1 MEIEEDIDIRRLID
15 IAFSKKKIIVL
26 IMIICMAIGYIY
38 SYYLKQDIYK
48 SSETILLAQNEN
60 EDMQITQNDLNVNTN
75 LITTYS
81 NIAKST
87 NVVETAINNLGIQI
101 SIAEVQNNIIV
112 ESKKNTQIIEIT
124 VKNKNPETAMKL
136 TKELTNVFT
145 EQIKKIYNLQ
155 NINII
160 DEAEIESFPCNINH
174 TKDILIAIVMGMVLS
189 GILVLIFYIFDDT
202 IKQESDIIN
211 YTGLQSLGIIPVVE
225 DKKQNQELI
234 SHLNP
239 KSYVAEALKTVRTN
253 ILYTTSTNK
262 RKAILITSPKQEE
275 GKTWISNNIAVS
287 FAQAKKKT
295 IIVDCDLRNNKSRE
309 EFNINN
315 EEGLSNCINKIT
327 KSKIENV
334 EIIGD
339 YIKETNIPNLHIL
352 TNGTIPPNPVE
363 LISSDNMKKLIIT
376 LKYMYDIVILDSTP
390 CLEVSDSIALSS
402 MVDNTIL
409 IVESKKT
416 KISEVK
422 KAKKSIEDVDGKI
435 AGVIV
440 NKKKISKGGY
450 YGKNYGYGYYYGHA
464 EENSDSKR
472 EEQKGFTVA
481 EIIEQAKVSIKEEEK
496 QNRNRTIKTEQNIK
510 DQKVEVRVIK
520 LIKRLFEKVLR
531 IQKNVDRNQV
541 EHEKQQIKNNE
552 IIRQISKIKEERENK
567 ENYISEEIRQLREE
581 QEKNKVDISNQI
593 KDLNEDNKNIKSKIL
608 GYEKENIRRD
618 ELLEKLEKQNEKTSI
633 SVAKLKEDNQY
644 IINKIDELVNKNNDL
659 SSQINQFRSERESI
673 VQNLDT
679 LKDKN
684 EMILEQIQDLK
695 NEKEE
700 VIESIQQLENKNSNI
715 ANDVENIS
723 TSISELIEKHNHIEE
738 NIDYLK
744 EQRKLVIGDINTLKN
759 KNEYILDNIAGLKN
773 EKNNILEIVRYLKED
788 QKYIVNDIDNLK
800 TERIQLFKEIEILRK
815 DNQRLL
821 EKNET
826 SEKMKKLQIT
836 NKKMASRVKKMT
848 QVLETLEKE
857 IVNLQELNSRLTNT
871 EDNVSQARLL
881 QSMQISNINKQLEEL
896 RKAQELNQEEK
907 IKNSIKEKEERQEKD
922 NIISINTLR
931 KKNKKI
937 KKVFSIKNDIMYYDL
952 ENASE
957 IIIDLKDTSQK
968 DIKIA
973 NH

>member
-87 NVVETAINNLGIQI
+87 NVVETAINNLGLQI
-101 SIAEVQNNIIV
+101 SIGEVQNNIIV

-124 VKNKNPETAMKL
+124 VKNRNPETAMKL

-174 TKDILIAIVMGMVLS
+174 TKDISIAIVIGVILS

-202 IKQESDIIN
+202 IKQESDITN

-352 TNGTIPPNPVE
+352 TNGTIPPNPLE

-531 IQKNVDRNQV
+531 IQKNVDRNQ
-541 EHEKQQIKNNE
+541 
-552 IIRQISKIKEERENK
+552 
-567 ENYISEEIRQLREE
+567 ISEEIRQLREE

-659 SSQINQFRSERESI
+659 SSQISQFRSEREGI

-695 NEKEE
+695 NEKKE

-836 NKKMASRVKKMT
+836 NKKMASRVKKMA
-848 QVLETLEKE
+848 QVLEILEKE
-857 IVNLQELNSRLTNT
+857 IANLQELNSRLTNT

-957 IIIDLKDTSQK
+957 IIIDLKDTFQK
-968 DIKIA
+968 DTKIA

>member
-87 NVVETAINNLGIQI
+87 NVVETAINNLGVQI

-124 VKNKNPETAMKL
+124 VKNRNPEIAMKL

-174 TKDILIAIVMGMVLS
+174 TKDISIAIVMGVILS

-202 IKQESDIIN
+202 IKQESDITN

-262 RKAILITSPKQEE
+262 RKAVLITSPKQEE

-352 TNGTIPPNPVE
+352 TNGTIPPNPLE

-531 IQKNVDRNQV
+531 IQKNVDRNQ
-541 EHEKQQIKNNE
+541 
-552 IIRQISKIKEERENK
+552 
-567 ENYISEEIRQLREE
+567 ISEEIRQLREE

-659 SSQINQFRSERESI
+659 SSQISQFRSERESI
-673 VQNLDT
+673 VQNIDT

-695 NEKEE
+695 NEKKE

-836 NKKMASRVKKMT
+836 NKKMASRVKKMA

>member
-87 NVVETAINNLGIQI
+87 NVVETAINNLGLQI
-101 SIAEVQNNIIV
+101 SIGEVQNNIIV

-124 VKNKNPETAMKL
+124 VKNRNPEIAMKL

-174 TKDILIAIVMGMVLS
+174 TKDISIAIVIGVILS

-352 TNGTIPPNPVE
+352 TNGTIPPNPLE

-531 IQKNVDRNQV
+531 IQKNVDRNQ
-541 EHEKQQIKNNE
+541 
-552 IIRQISKIKEERENK
+552 
-567 ENYISEEIRQLREE
+567 ISEEIRQLREE

-659 SSQINQFRSERESI
+659 SSQISQFRSERESI
-673 VQNLDT
+673 VQNIDT

-695 NEKEE
+695 NEKKE

-836 NKKMASRVKKMT
+836 NKKMASRVKKMA

-907 IKNSIKEKEERQEKD
+907 IKNSIKEKKERQEKD

-968 DIKIA
+968 DTKIA

>member
-87 NVVETAINNLGIQI
+87 NVVETAINNLGLQI
-101 SIAEVQNNIIV
+101 SIGEVQNNIIV

-136 TKELTNVFT
+136 TKELTNVFA
-145 EQIKKIYNLQ
+145 EQIKNIYNLQ

-174 TKDILIAIVMGMVLS
+174 TKDISISVTAGLILS
-189 GILVLIFYIFDDT
+189 GILVIIFYIFDDT

-211 YTGLQSLGIIPVVE
+211 YTGLQSLGIIPEVE
-225 DKKQNQELI
+225 EKKQNLELI

-295 IIVDCDLRNNKSRE
+295 IIIDCNLRNNEVRE
-309 EFNINN
+309 QFKINN
-315 EEGLSNCINKIT
+315 TKGLSNCINEIT
-327 KSKIENV
+327 KSKMENV
-334 EIIGD
+334 EIIGN
-339 YIKETNIPNLHIL
+339 YIQETHIPNLHIL
-352 TNGTIPPNPVE
+352 TNGIIPPNPSE
-363 LISSDNMKKLIIT
+363 LISSDNMKKLITT

-409 IVESKKT
+409 VVESKKT
-416 KISEVK
+416 KISEIK
-422 KAKKSIEDVDGKI
+422 KVKKSIEDVDGKI

-440 NKKKISKGGY
+440 NKKKINKGGY

-464 EENSDSKR
+464 EENNTSKK

-481 EIIEQAKVSIKEEEK
+481 EIIEQAKTNIKEEER
-496 QNRNRTIKTEQNIK
+496 QNKNKTIKKEQNTK
-510 DQKVEVRVIK
+510 GQKAEVRVIK

-531 IQKNVDRNQV
+531 IQKNVDRNYVKQ
-541 EHEKQQIKNNE
+541 ENREKDNKQNQENINNNILNQIQE
-552 IIRQISKIKEERENK
+552 
-567 ENYISEEIRQLREE
+567 LRTE
-581 QEKNKVDISNQI
+581 QEKNKIDISNKI
-593 KDLNEDNKNIKSKIL
+593 GNLNEENENIKTKISN
-608 GYEKENIRRD
+608 YEKENIRRD
-618 ELLEKLEKQNEKTSI
+618 ELLEKLEKQNQQTTINVE
-633 SVAKLKEDNQY
+633 KLKKDNKY
-644 IINKIDELVNKNNDL
+644 ITNKLNELVKKNNDL
-659 SSQINQFRSERESI
+659 SSQIGQLRSERKNI
-673 VQNLDT
+673 VQNLNT
-679 LKDKN
+679 LKEKN
-684 EMILEQIQDLK
+684 ETILEQIQSLK
-695 NEKEE
+695 NEKNE
-700 VIESIQQLENKNSNI
+700 VIKSIQKLENKNSNI

-744 EQRKLVIGDINTLKN
+744 EQRKVVIGDINTLKD
-759 KNEYILDNIAGLKN
+759 KNEYILDSITGLKT
-773 EKNNILEIVRYLKED
+773 EKNNVLEIVRYLKED

-800 TERIQLFKEIEILRK
+800 TEKIQIFKEIEILRR
-815 DNQRLL
+815 DNKKLL
-821 EKNET
+821 EENKN
-826 SEKMKKLQIT
+826 SEKMKKLQII
-836 NKKMASRVKKMT
+836 NKKMAIRVKKLT
-848 QVLETLEKE
+848 QTLQNLEDE
-857 IVNLQELNSRLTNT
+857 IAHLQELNERMTNT
-871 EDNVSQARLL
+871 EDNISQARLM
-881 QSMQISNINKQLEEL
+881 QSMQINNINKQLEEL
-896 RKAQELNQEEK
+896 RKAQESKQEQQVIELPIEDK
-907 IKNSIKEKEERQEKD
+907 KTKQEKD
-922 NIISINTLR
+922 NVINFNIL
-931 KKNKKI
+931 KNKNKKI
-937 KKVFSIKNDIMYYDL
+937 KRVFSIKDDIMYDDL

-957 IIIDLKDTSQK
+957 IILDLKNDSQIDTQ
-968 DIKIA
+968 IA

>member
-87 NVVETAINNLGIQI
+87 NVVETAINNLGLQI
-101 SIAEVQNNIIV
+101 SIGEVQNNIIV

-124 VKNKNPETAMKL
+124 VKNRNPETAMKL

-174 TKDILIAIVMGMVLS
+174 TKDISIAIVIGVILS

-202 IKQESDIIN
+202 IKQESDITN

-295 IIVDCDLRNNKSRE
+295 IIVNCDLRNNKSRE

-352 TNGTIPPNPVE
+352 TNGTIPPNPLE

-531 IQKNVDRNQV
+531 IQKNVDRNQ
-541 EHEKQQIKNNE
+541 
-552 IIRQISKIKEERENK
+552 
-567 ENYISEEIRQLREE
+567 ISEEIRQLREE

-659 SSQINQFRSERESI
+659 SSQISQFRSERESI
-673 VQNLDT
+673 VQNIDT

-695 NEKEE
+695 NEKKE

-836 NKKMASRVKKMT
+836 NKKMASRVKKMA

-907 IKNSIKEKEERQEKD
+907 IKNSIKEKKERQEKD

-937 KKVFSIKNDIMYYDL
+937 EKVFSIKNDIMYYDL

-968 DIKIA
+968 DTKIA

>member
-87 NVVETAINNLGIQI
+87 NVVETTINNLGLQI

-174 TKDILIAIVMGMVLS
+174 TKDISIAIVIGVILS

-352 TNGTIPPNPVE
+352 TNGTIPPNPLE

-390 CLEVSDSIALSS
+390 CLEVSDSIALAS

-422 KAKKSIEDVDGKI
+422 KSKKSIEDVDGKI

-450 YGKNYGYGYYYGHA
+450 YGKNYGYGYYYGHD
-464 EENSDSKR
+464 EENSDIKR

-481 EIIEQAKVSIKEEEK
+481 EIIEQAKVSIKEEER
-496 QNRNRTIKTEQNIK
+496 QNRNKTIRTEKNTK
-510 DQKVEVRVIK
+510 GQKVEIRVIK

-531 IQKNVDRNQV
+531 IQKNVDRNQ
-541 EHEKQQIKNNE
+541 
-552 IIRQISKIKEERENK
+552 
-567 ENYISEEIRQLREE
+567 ISEEIRQLREE

-695 NEKEE
+695 NEKKE

-836 NKKMASRVKKMT
+836 NKKMASRVKKMA

-907 IKNSIKEKEERQEKD
+907 IKNSIKEKKERQEKD

-968 DIKIA
+968 DTKIA

>member
-87 NVVETAINNLGIQI
+87 NVVETAINNLGLQI

-174 TKDILIAIVMGMVLS
+174 TKDISIAIVIGVILS

-202 IKQESDIIN
+202 IKQESDITN

-295 IIVDCDLRNNKSRE
+295 IIVNCDLRNNKSRE

-352 TNGTIPPNPVE
+352 TNGTIPPNPLE

-440 NKKKISKGGY
+440 NKKKISKAGY

-531 IQKNVDRNQV
+531 IQKNVDRNQ
-541 EHEKQQIKNNE
+541 
-552 IIRQISKIKEERENK
+552 
-567 ENYISEEIRQLREE
+567 ISEEIRQLREE

-659 SSQINQFRSERESI
+659 SSQISQFRSERESI
-673 VQNLDT
+673 VQNIDT

-695 NEKEE
+695 NEKKE

-836 NKKMASRVKKMT
+836 NKKMASRVKKMA

-907 IKNSIKEKEERQEKD
+907 IKNSIKEKKERQEKD

-937 KKVFSIKNDIMYYDL
+937 EKVFSIKNDIMYYDL

-968 DIKIA
+968 DTKIA